1 MSMADPNTD
10 EPRQRAPIERKLKVT
25 PETLREPL
33 TTIDVESAR
42 DERLNTNFD
51 IQLEAETNDA
61 NTLSTN
67 MAAVETNSIVSAPR
81 DENGDLVTGMGGADD
96 VISEGVEVPLDLED
110 MSMMRDEQP
119 VTDSQ
124 IYDNETLPQTD
135 MAPTSGQA
143 PMPREAAHSA
153 GAAKPKAKDGGNT
166 SGGYTEHLPQE
177 KADSDLP
184 SPQ

>member
-1 MSMADPNTD
+1 MPDPKH
-10 EPRQRAPIERKLKVT
+10 EPREPAPIKRQLKVT

-33 TTIDVESAR
+33 STIDVESAH
-42 DERLNTNFD
+42 DEWLNTNFD

-67 MAAVETNSIVSAPR
+67 MAAVETNSIVSPIDR
-81 DENGDLVTGMGGADD
+81 DLVTGMGGGDD

-110 MSMMRDEQP
+110 MNIMRDDQP

-124 IYDNETLPQTD
+124 IFDNETLPQTD
-135 MAPTSGQA
+135 MAPASGQV

-153 GAAKPKAKDGGNT
+153 GSASPSRKDGGNT
-166 SGGYTEHLPQE
+166 SGGYTEHDAAD
-177 KADSDLP
+177 KADSDRP

>member
-1 MSMADPNTD
+1 MPDPKH
-10 EPRQRAPIERKLKVT
+10 EPREPAPIRRQLTVT

-33 TTIDVESAR
+33 STIDVESAH

-81 DENGDLVTGMGGADD
+81 DENGDLITGMGGADD

-110 MSMMRDEQP
+110 MSLMRDERP

-135 MAPTSGQA
+135 MAPTSGQV

-153 GAAKPKAKDGGNT
+153 GASTPNPKAGDKT
-166 SGGYTEHLPQE
+166 SGG
-177 KADSDLP
+177 ADKRHEETSGSDRP